1 MTACRFESSR
11 RRALGVARVGDDF
24 LSWSGSRP
32 IDDIE
37 IRSVPR
43 GCFVPGGFKLRVFLS
58 VVFVL
63 GILIGPAPA
72 LARVWVKVDLSQQ
85 RMLVFVKGRLRHKWR
100 VSTGRGRYRTPT
112 GNYRPTRLER
122 DYYSRKYN
130 NSPMPHSIFFHAGY
144 AIHGTDYVR
153 QLGRPAS
160 HGCVRLSRRNA
171 ARLFGIVKRYGARRV
186 KIAIRR

>member
-1 MTACRFESSR
+1 MRSQFGRSD
-11 RRALGVARVGDDF
+11 RVVVHEGA
-24 LSWSGSRP
+24 
-32 IDDIE
+32 
-37 IRSVPR
+37 
-43 GCFVPGGFKLRVFLS
+43 FKLRVFLS
-58 VVFVL
+58 VVVAL
-63 GILIGPAPA
+63 GILISPAPA
-72 LARVWVKVDLSQQ
+72 FARVWVKVDLSQQ
-85 RMLVFVKGRLRHKWR
+85 RMLVFVKGRLKHKWQ
-100 VSTGRGRYRTPT
+100 VSTGRRRYRTPT

-130 NSPMPHSIFFHAGY
+130 NSPMPHAIFFHGGY

-171 ARLFGIVKRYGARRV
+171 ARLFRLVRNYGPRRV